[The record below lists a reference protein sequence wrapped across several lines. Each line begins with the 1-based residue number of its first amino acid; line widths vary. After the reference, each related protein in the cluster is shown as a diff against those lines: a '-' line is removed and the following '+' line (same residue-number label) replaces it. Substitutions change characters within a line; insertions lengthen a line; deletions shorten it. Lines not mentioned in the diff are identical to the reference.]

1 MTGIAHRVG
10 IKVPR
15 SAVYPALAT
24 LEGIAAWW
32 TANTSGVCAVGGT
45 INLESTI
52 VAGERVGA
60 MRMQVMTLDPDTQV
74 RWHCTAGPEEW
85 IDTDVVFDLS
95 CEDDYTIVRF
105 GHRHWREA
113 VEFTSTAA

>member
-45 INLESTI
+45 INLEFTI